1 MASSRFHRNPYTPLP
16 SAPSTSSSCPPNL
29 TLPPPHPHPSLLQNP
44 SSNASPIQNPYP
56 AAITPPPPQV
66 DVYLSASTHLTRQE
80 LLARRAHN
88 LRQLTRVYKDH
99 YWAMME
105 ELKGKFKEYVWK
117 HGLSPYKE
125 GGGGGADD
133 DDEERGNGLEVNN
146 TTALCA
152 FNGCTLKAM
161 ALTKFC
167 HLHILSD
174 SKQVL
179 YKPCEYVIKSAQ
191 AGPITCGRPILRARV
206 PAFCNVHLQKAHRAL
221 KKAGLHISSSSKLP
235 PKFHIIVA
243 EYVRQIQAN
252 RRAALKANTRSVV
265 VKRESCI

>member
-1 MASSRFHRNPYTPLP
+1 
-16 SAPSTSSSCPPNL
+16 
-29 TLPPPHPHPSLLQNP
+29 
-44 SSNASPIQNPYP
+44 
-56 AAITPPPPQV
+56 
-66 DVYLSASTHLTRQE
+66 
-80 LLARRAHN
+80 
-88 LRQLTRVYKDH
+88 
-99 YWAMME
+99 ME

-125 GGGGGADD
+125 GGGGDD

-179 YKPCEYVIKSAQ
+179 YKPCEYVIKRLVS
-191 AGPITCGRPILRARV
+191 ILTPFHFLRS
-206 PAFCNVHLQKAHRAL
+206 FIGSFAL
-221 KKAGLHISSSSKLP
+221 ECCTRKW
-235 PKFHIIVA
+235 
-243 EYVRQIQAN
+243 N
-252 RRAALKANTRSVV
+252 R
-265 VKRESCI
+265 